1 MALLTDWFQPASG
14 DAAIN
19 VPAATFRMAT
29 QALLGAPGASAE
41 GVIAPVSAVVT
52 QRGAGANF
60 SVDIQPFQAVVAG
73 EDVTDQGAYL
83 VTNTAVFNLATP
95 SAPGSGTRTHRLV
108 AQVRD
113 KRANAS
119 WSTYDWTPVIVQD
132 SGSGE
137 PAEPAS
143 SETLAHIVIAA
154 GQPNVSNA
162 NITQGYNVLGSL
174 KIQGPWWS
182 TQSGAGAWNS
192 TGTWVTYGG
201 GNWPAVTF
209 TAPPSGLVMVTIAAG
224 PITTGGGTSAI
235 GFQMSG
241 ADTLAA
247 SLLRA
252 VSFGAVTGGGGVRAS
267 KRTIVA
273 VTPGGT
279 DTITPAWFQT
289 GSGGNDTAD
298 GQLIVEAIQ

>member
-1 MALLTDWFQPASG
+1 MQPASG

-19 VPAATFRMAT
+19 VPAATFRMAP
-29 QALLGAPGASAE
+29 QALAGSGSQ
-41 GVIAPVSAVVT
+41 GVIAPPVAVVT

-60 SVDIQPFQAVVAG
+60 SVDIAAFQGIVTG
-73 EDVTDQGAYL
+73 DDVTDQGSYL
-83 VTNTAVFNLATP
+83 VTNTATFNLATP

-113 KRANAS
+113 KRANAA

-143 SETLAHIVIAA
+143 SATLAHIVIAA
-154 GQPNVSNA
+154 GQANVSNA
-162 NITQGYNVLGSL
+162 NITQGYTVLGSL

-182 TQSGAGAWNS
+182 TQAGAGSWNV
-192 TGTWVTYGG
+192 TGTWVAYSV

-209 TAPPSGLVMVTIAAG
+209 TAPPSGLVMVTVSAG
-224 PITTGGGTSAI
+224 PITSGGGTSAI
-235 GFQMSG
+235 GFSMSG
-241 ADTLAA
+241 TDTLAA
-247 SLLRA
+247 SMLRA
-252 VSFGAVTGGGGVRAS
+252 VAFSATGGGGGHVRAS

-279 DTITPAWFQT
+279 DTISAAWFQ
-289 GSGGNDTAD
+289 GQSGGNDTAD